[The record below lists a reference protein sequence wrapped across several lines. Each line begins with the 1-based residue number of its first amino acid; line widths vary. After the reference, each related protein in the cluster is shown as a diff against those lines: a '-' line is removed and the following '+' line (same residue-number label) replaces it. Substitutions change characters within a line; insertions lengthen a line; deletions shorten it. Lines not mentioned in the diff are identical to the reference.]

1 MDAPYEV
8 LTNLL
13 RFALQFLSDKQKK
26 QFKMAACVVRTA
38 AGTKLRT
45 LIRRLL
51 PISSVSSSPSPW
63 AIKSDR

>member
-26 QFKMAACVVRTA
+26 QFKMAACVVVAPAHRPGAMAPGRAQISTNTA
-38 AGTKLRT
+38 A
-45 LIRRLL
+45 
-51 PISSVSSSPSPW
+51 PSH
-63 AIKSDR
+63 